1 MGDNTEEATMALR
14 IVAKV
19 LLIPALI
26 CCLRDAS
33 AQDIRIAVVGSMTG
47 PLAGAGDQVKRGAE
61 LAAKDINEAG
71 GVNGRKIV
79 LSIEDDACD
88 PKQAVSVA
96 NHVIGEQ
103 ITLVDG
109 RTCSNASIPASPVYA
124 EYSALMMTP
133 SSVNSKLTD
142 DAFAKGWPTIMRFY
156 ARDDNQGKM
165 MGAWIAGRYRDKKIA
180 FVQDKSTYGKSL
192 ADQVK
197 ANLNAAGV
205 QEILYEGINPGE
217 KDYSAIKL
225 KALGTEV
232 LYYGGYP
239 TEGGLILR
247 QAADQGAKFQMVTTS
262 SFVTPEFWLIAG
274 PAGEGTLFPFPRNPI
289 ALETAKHIV
298 DEFRATGFEP
308 EGFTLFSYAT
318 VQALA
323 EGVRRA
329 GKTDGAAVAR
339 ALRTRNPVDTVF
351 GPVTFDA
358 KGDVEG
364 MTYEI
369 NVWRNGHFA
378 KLP

>member
-1 MGDNTEEATMALR
+1 MTAIR
-14 IVAKV
+14 IVGGTLV
-19 LLIPALI
+19 PSILLL
-26 CCLRDAS
+26 CLGSAV

-47 PLAGAGDQVKRGAE
+47 PLAESGDEDKRGAE
-61 LAAKDINEAG
+61 LAAKDINAAG
-71 GVNGRKIV
+71 GVNGRRIV

-96 NHVIGEQ
+96 NHVVGEQ

-109 RTCSNASIPASPVYA
+109 HSCSNASIPASPVYA
-124 EYSALMMTP
+124 EYSVLMMTP

-142 DAFAKGWPTIMRFY
+142 NAFAKGWPTIMRLY
-156 ARDDNQGKM
+156 VRDDNQGKM
-165 MGAWIAGRYRDKKIA
+165 LGAWMADRYRTKKIA
-180 FVQDKSTYGKSL
+180 FVHDKSTYGKSL

-217 KDYSAIKL
+217 KDYSAIIGKL
-225 KALGTEV
+225 KAVGAEV

-239 TEGGLILR
+239 TEGGLIVR

-274 PAGEGTLFPFPRNPI
+274 SAGEGTVFPAPRNPMG
-289 ALETAKHIV
+289 LETAKHVV
-298 DEFRATGFEP
+298 DEFRATGYEP
-308 EGFTLFSYAT
+308 AGFTLFSYAT

-329 GKTDGAAVAR
+329 GKVDGAAVAH
-339 ALRTRNPVDTVF
+339 ALRTGDPVSTVF

-364 MTYEI
+364 MTYEM
-369 NVWRNGHFA
+369 NVWHNGRYG

>member
-1 MGDNTEEATMALR
+1 MALKIIAR
-14 IVAKV
+14 TLFIS
-19 LLIPALI
+19 ALI
-26 CCLRDAS
+26 FFTRAVC

-47 PLAGAGDQVKRGAE
+47 PLAESGDEDKRGAE
-61 LAAKDINEAG
+61 MAAKDINEAG

-109 RTCSNASIPASPVYA
+109 HSCSNASVPASPVYA
-124 EYSALMMTP
+124 EYSVLMMTP
-133 SSVNSKLTD
+133 SSVISKLTD
-142 DAFAKGWPTIMRFY
+142 NAFAKGWPTIMRFY
-156 ARDDNQGKM
+156 VRDDNQGKM
-165 MGAWIAGRYRDKKIA
+165 LGAWMANRYKNKKIA
-180 FVQDKSTYGKSL
+180 FVHDKSSYGKSL

-217 KDYSAIKL
+217 KDYSAIIGKL
-225 KALGTEV
+225 KAVGAEV

-239 TEGGLILR
+239 TEGGLIVR

-262 SFVTPEFWLIAG
+262 SFVTPEFWLISG
-274 PAGEGTLFPFPRNPI
+274 SAGEGTMFPSPRNPRG
-289 ALETAKHIV
+289 LETAKHVV
-298 DEFRATGFEP
+298 DEFRATGYEP

-329 GKTDGAAVAR
+329 GKLDGAAVAH
-339 ALRTRNPVDTVF
+339 ALRTGDPVSTVF

-364 MTYEI
+364 MTYEM
-369 NVWRNGHFA
+369 NVWHAGRRE

>member
-1 MGDNTEEATMALR
+1 MTAVPIIGRT
-14 IVAKV
+14 
-19 LLIPALI
+19 LLLSILLLWLGSAH
-26 CCLRDAS
+26 

-47 PLAGAGDQVKRGAE
+47 PLAESGDEVKRGAE

-109 RTCSNASIPASPVYA
+109 HSCSNASVPASPVYA

-142 DAFAKGWPTIMRFY
+142 NAFAKGWPTIMRFY
-156 ARDDNQGKM
+156 VRDDNQGKM
-165 MGAWIAGRYRDKKIA
+165 LGAWIADRYKNKKIA
-180 FVQDKSTYGKSL
+180 FVHDKSTYGKSL

-217 KDYSAIKL
+217 KDYSAIIGKL
-225 KALGTEV
+225 KAIGAEV

-239 TEGGLILR
+239 TEGGLIVR
-247 QAADQGAKFQMVTTS
+247 QAADQGAKFQMVATS

-274 PAGEGTLFPFPRNPI
+274 SAGEGTMFPAPRNPKG
-289 ALETAKHIV
+289 LETAKHVV
-298 DEFRATGFEP
+298 DEFRATGHDP
-308 EGFTLFSYAT
+308 DGFTLFSYAT

-339 ALRTRNPVDTVF
+339 ALRSRNPVDTVF

-369 NVWRNGHFA
+369 NVWRNGRYE